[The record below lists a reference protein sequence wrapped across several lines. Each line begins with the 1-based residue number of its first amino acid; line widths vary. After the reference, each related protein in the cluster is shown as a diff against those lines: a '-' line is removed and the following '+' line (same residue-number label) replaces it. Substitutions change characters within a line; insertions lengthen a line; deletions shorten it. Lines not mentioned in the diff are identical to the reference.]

1 MFRSVYY
8 AIYKKFLKNVKKKN
22 IFYKPLII
30 GLLKKNGGRNNL
42 GKITC
47 YHRGGGVKRLYRKIN
62 NNYYNL
68 FNMNLKKWI
77 VERIEYD
84 PNRTS
89 YIALLKSNYMYQL
102 NKNNY
107 NLNKFYNYFFNNIY
121 IYRLANE
128 NLNKGDLISFFE
140 KENQDFAIKNQYSF
154 LKDIMT
160 GEEIFNIEYKSNTY
174 GKLVRAAGC
183 KAKLLRKY
191 NKNALIILP
200 SKEKKLLSLWCYASI
215 GKVSNSLKLFKKD
228 YKAGNSRLKN
238 IRPKVRGVAMNPV
251 DHPHG
256 GGEGKTSGGRHSV
269 SKWGILTKG
278 YVTKRKKEKKKKKY
292 V

>member
-1 MFRSVYY
+1 
-8 AIYKKFLKNVKKKN
+8 
-22 IFYKPLII
+22 
-30 GLLKKNGGRNNL
+30 
-42 GKITC
+42 
-47 YHRGGGVKRLYRKIN
+47 
-62 NNYYNL
+62 
-68 FNMNLKKWI
+68 
-77 VERIEYD
+77 
-84 PNRTS
+84 
-89 YIALLKSNYMYQL
+89 MYQL

-107 NLNKFYNYFFNNIY
+107 NLNKFYNYFYNNIY

-200 SKEKKLLSLWCYASI
+200 SKEKKLLSL
-215 GKVSNSLKLFKKD
+215 
-228 YKAGNSRLKN
+228 
-238 IRPKVRGVAMNPV
+238 
-251 DHPHG
+251 
-256 GGEGKTSGGRHSV
+256 
-269 SKWGILTKG
+269 
-278 YVTKRKKEKKKKKY
+278 
-292 V
+292 